1 MHHFVVF
8 AFQVGNG
15 KMSNTEYIT
24 HFSLW
29 CLMKA
34 PLLIGCDIREISAD
48 TLKILTNTDAIAVN
62 QDSLGVQ
69 GHKVRT
75 DGDLEIWAGP
85 LNDSTMVAILLNRG
99 STEEQIT
106 ITSEDLGWEET
117 AGFSVYDIWQH
128 KTVGQF
134 QGKYTTEVEAH
145 GVMFGRF
152 AKQQKITDNSIP
164 L

>member
-1 MHHFVVF
+1 
-8 AFQVGNG
+8 
-15 KMSNTEYIT
+15 
-24 HFSLW
+24 
-29 CLMKA
+29 MKA
-34 PLLIGCDIREISAD
+34 PLLIGCDIREVSAD

-62 QDSLGVQ
+62 QDTLGVQ
-69 GHKVRT
+69 GHKVRA

-85 LNDSTMVAILLNRG
+85 LNDSTMAAILLNRG
-99 STEEQIT
+99 STEEEIT
-106 ITSEDLGWEET
+106 ITSEDLGWGER

-134 QGKYTTEVEAH
+134 EGKYTTEVEAH

-152 AKQQKITDNSIP
+152 TKQNKIKDNSIS

>member
-1 MHHFVVF
+1 MSL
-8 AFQVGNG
+8 FQVGNG
-15 KMSNTEYIT
+15 KMSNTEYVT

-34 PLLIGCDIREISAD
+34 PLLIGCDIRDISAD
-48 TLKILTNTDAIAVN
+48 TLKILTNTDAIAIN
-62 QDSLGVQ
+62 QDSLGIQ

-85 LNDSTMVAILLNRG
+85 LIDGTMAAILLNRG
-99 STEEQIT
+99 STKEQIS
-106 ITSEDLGWEET
+106 ITSEDLGWDGT

-134 QGKYTTEVEAH
+134 EGKYTAEVEAH

-152 AKQQKITDNSIP
+152 AQQETIMDNSIP
-164 L
+164 F